1 MVSKQIAIPFILVL
15 VMVSVSYAIT
25 AENRDY
31 SKYRV
36 TMAAFWVSFV
46 IGSIGAAV
54 YLSLLLMTEKDLV
67 MLRNNVITNVWLMAV
82 LFIFS
87 GGFVSAITQTAA
99 GILTS
104 SAAHTVFMIGFG
116 WQGALAGVAASSTRA
131 ELTQE
136 IAKTE
141 NELEEEIKRKLLIVG
156 SKERE
161 IAEILEA
168 FKNRVADIRGE

>member
-1 MVSKQIAIPFILVL
+1 MVSKLVAIPIIVVL
-15 VMVSVSYAIT
+15 VMVSVSCAIT
-25 AENRDY
+25 AENREY

-36 TMAAFWVSFV
+36 TMASFWVSFV

-54 YLSLLLMTEKDLV
+54 YLSLLIMTEKDLV
-67 MLRNNVITNVWLMAV
+67 ILRNNFITDVYLMVV

-87 GGFVSAITQTAA
+87 GGFVSAITQTTA
-99 GILTS
+99 GIITN
-104 SAAHTVFMIGFG
+104 SAVHTVFMIGFG

-136 IAKTE
+136 ITKTE
-141 NELEEEIKRKLLIVG
+141 NELEEEIKRKVLIAG

-168 FKNRVADIRGE
+168 FKNRVAELRGE

>member
-1 MVSKQIAIPFILVL
+1 MVSKLIAIPIILVL

-31 SKYRV
+31 SKYRI
-36 TMAAFWVSFV
+36 TMTGFWVSFV
-46 IGSIGAAV
+46 IGTIGAAV

-67 MLRNNVITNVWLMAV
+67 MLRNNVITDVWVMAV

-99 GILTS
+99 GIITS

-141 NELEEEIKRKLLIVG
+141 QELVEEIKQKVLIAG

-168 FKNRVADIRGE
+168 FKNKVAELSGE